1 MTRVART
8 IVTSE
13 RGESLFFAFIGDK
26 GFIGRMMMDPAA
38 EQTGKGAEKMEP
50 GKATSG
56 DGENNEEDGNEDGGR
71 WRQDTKKLMETPS
84 LQVSINQHKN

>member
-56 DGENNEEDGNEDGGR
+56 DGENNDEDGDRDSGR
-71 WRQDTKKLMETPS
+71 WRQGTKKINGDS
-84 LQVSINQHKN
+84 VSTGLH

>member
-71 WRQDTKKLMETPS
+71 WQQDTKKINGDS
-84 LQVSINQHKN
+84 VSTGLH